1 MSEGIHVHSETG
13 QTLISCCGRKHARV
27 RPWRREG
34 SLLPLSRPHRPLHSR
49 STAKPPFEDGRI
61 PHSREQGKQR
71 LLFRVSD
78 LRDNRAML
86 KDRHTV
92 NTMMRLMEE
101 HDNDPYG
108 PENLYSGSCVQV
120 HGDQVFHTD
129 WRGRLLV
136 TELGEDQSRRL
147 PRAPI
152 GKPVTGPSCRPL
164 AHTRVYSIETKEDG
178 MKEGCLLVLAKH
190 RLGAALSRVTTGED
204 GDMSWANVRGFPC
217 SKGAAAASLLP
228 QGRAATLDMNGCVNF
243 WDISSQLCSGRLQ
256 LKHLT
261 EEDTLRWGW
270 GALSRSMHPN
280 QLLVADRA
288 GISLVDSRNANI
300 SAHVGLDL
308 GYSELLRGV
317 AEGRSSH
324 LVYSATDARLL
335 LSDLRHTNAP
345 LLSLQHDIAGRGRA
359 PIFGLSIGEVG
370 GEDWGLAYS
379 RWGELALSVLDW
391 QHSMCSSWQAV
402 EEEAMAL
409 LCREGPSI
417 MGRQSSVLRGWSN
430 SVERA
435 RNLGGS
441 WLDTHVEERV
451 AVPFT
456 GADISKEEDGS
467 VVIYLSN
474 ALGDLFAKQLVRK
487 EDEEEE
493 DASIE
498 DEVVV
503 KREETWMEEWGE
515 LVEECALLPRVKLMS
530 DTQEVLKQGAAKQ
543 QWTLPRA
550 ARTRAQMKERGNHL
564 LPRPKKSTFK
574 PQGER
579 KIEGS
584 KGEILRK
591 ALNSAYL
598 EQFGSH
604 GASNRDEISQK
615 AMTKA
620 SHMPETTF
628 VEQLE
633 RHRIKR
639 RDTLGISGP
648 KSFQAKC
655 YRKEGKEKA
664 WKQLAGIE
672 DDNEEEETEVGKVG
686 FLKQFPVVSLDQYLP
701 GKGANRHT
709 EAMLQVLLGQDELTQ
724 KREEPGVNSSRRVS
738 GAELGEAAAPP
749 RETDTYYPM
758 DTFWDDLG
766 VGAPHVNKTGNVSG
780 QPADE
785 DEEGLYEL

>member
-1 MSEGIHVHSETG
+1 MSEVF
-13 QTLISCCGRKHARV
+13 LVA
-27 RPWRREG
+27 
-34 SLLPLSRPHRPLHSR
+34 
-49 STAKPPFEDGRI
+49 
-61 PHSREQGKQR
+61 REQLPPHCYPR
-71 LLFRVSD
+71 YLLLQF
-78 LRDNRAML
+78 A
-86 KDRHTV
+86 
-92 NTMMRLMEE
+92 
-101 HDNDPYG
+101 
-108 PENLYSGSCVQV
+108 
-120 HGDQVFHTD
+120 
-129 WRGRLLV
+129 LLHCIWNF
-136 TELGEDQSRRL
+136 
-147 PRAPI
+147 A
-152 GKPVTGPSCRPL
+152 
-164 AHTRVYSIETKEDG
+164 
-178 MKEGCLLVLAKH
+178 
-190 RLGAALSRVTTGED
+190 
-204 GDMSWANVRGFPC
+204 
-217 SKGAAAASLLP
+217 

-243 WDISSQLCSGRLQ
+243 WDISSQLCSGRLH

-261 EEDTLRWGW
+261 GVFTPFALSCNASHITLHPEGDNLRWGW
-270 GALSRSMHPN
+270 GALSRGMHPN
-280 QLLVADRA
+280 HLLVGDRA
-288 GISLVDSRNANI
+288 GISLVDSRNSNVDL
-300 SAHVGLDL
+300 HLGLDL
-308 GYSELLRGV
+308 KYSELLRGV

-324 LVYSATDARLL
+324 LVYSATDSRLL
-335 LSDLRHTNAP
+335 LSDLRHTNSP
-345 LLSLQHDIAGRGRA
+345 LLSLEHDIAAKGRA
-359 PIFGLSIGEVG
+359 PVFGLAIGEVG

-456 GADISKEEDGS
+456 GADISKEDDDS

-487 EDEEEE
+487 VEEEEE

-498 DEVVV
+498 EEVVV

-515 LVEECALLPRVKLMS
+515 LVEECALLPRVKLMA
-530 DTQEVLKQGAAKQ
+530 DTQEVLKQFGSAKQ
-543 QWTLPRA
+543 QWTLPKA

-564 LPRPKKSTFK
+564 LPRPKKTTFK
-574 PQGER
+574 PLGER

-591 ALNSAYL
+591 AVNAAYL

-604 GASNRDEISQK
+604 GSSNRDEINQK
-615 AMTKA
+615 AKTAA
-620 SHMPETTF
+620 SHMPETGLA
-628 VEQLE
+628 EQLE
-633 RHRIKR
+633 RNRIKR

-655 YRKEGKEKA
+655 HRKEGKEKA

-672 DDNEEEETEVGKVG
+672 DDNEEEEEVGKVS

-701 GKGANRHT
+701 GRGANRHS
-709 EAMLQVLLGQDELTQ
+709 EAMLQVLLGQDTLSQ
-724 KREEPGVNSSRRVS
+724 KTEEQGVNSSRRVS
-738 GAELGEAAAPP
+738 GVGLGEAAAPP
-749 RETDTYYPM
+749 RETDPYYPM

-766 VGAPHVNKTGNVSG
+766 VGAPRGNQTGKVSG
-780 QPADE
+780 QPAKE
-785 DEEGLYEL
+785 DEESLYQM